1 MVIGSNTPWLHYFRR
16 PAGGYVLGE
25 PSSVVVVPARMDPLL
40 ITGRLLL
47 AGLLFGTVVGAL
59 SAVLVVYVT
68 DTGSEW
74 VGSVVFVSLFVGLVA
89 GLAFAAV
96 NAVVTSVLLHRSGS
110 LSLRAVRA
118 AACGTGAAATILIA
132 GALLPLAARHS
143 TLVVI
148 GSLILGAVAE
158 VLTDVGYRWALS
170 T

>member
-1 MVIGSNTPWLHYFRR
+1 MAQG
-16 PAGGYVLGE
+16 
-25 PSSVVVVPARMDPLL
+25 SSVVVVPPRVDLLL

-47 AGLLFGTVVGAL
+47 AGLFFGTVVGAL

-68 DTGSEW
+68 ATGSEW

-89 GLAFAAV
+89 GLALAAV
-96 NAVVTSVLLHRSGS
+96 NAAATSVLLHRSGS
-110 LSLRAVRA
+110 LSLRAVRT
-118 AACGTGAAATILIA
+118 AACGTGAAATILTA
-132 GALLPLAARHS
+132 GALLPLADKHS
-143 TLVVI
+143 TLVVF